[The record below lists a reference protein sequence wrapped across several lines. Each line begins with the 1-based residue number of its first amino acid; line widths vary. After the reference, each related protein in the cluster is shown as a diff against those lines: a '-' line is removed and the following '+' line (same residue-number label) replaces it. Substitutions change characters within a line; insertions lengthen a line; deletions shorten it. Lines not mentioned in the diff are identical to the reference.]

1 MGKRKVFYI
10 KATVQKMDLEGR
22 PMSTTSG
29 NYFIRANDLDTEEG
43 LNDCVKWLKDEQKA
57 DTVCIDFI
65 WRLE

>member
-1 MGKRKVFYI
+1 MSKRKIFYI
-10 KATVQKMDLEGR
+10 KATVQKRDLEGR

-43 LNDCVKWLKDEQKA
+43 LNDCEKWLRDEKKA

-65 WRLE
+65 WRLK

>member
-1 MGKRKVFYI
+1 
-10 KATVQKMDLEGR
+10 MDSEGR

-43 LNDCVKWLKDEQKA
+43 LNDCVKWLMDEKKA

-65 WRLE
+65 WRLK

>member
-10 KATVQKMDLEGR
+10 KATVQKIDSEWH
-22 PMSTTSG
+22 PISTTSS
-29 NYFIRANDLDTEEG
+29 NYIIKANDLDTEEG
-43 LNDCVKWLKDEQKA
+43 LNDCVKWLKDENKA